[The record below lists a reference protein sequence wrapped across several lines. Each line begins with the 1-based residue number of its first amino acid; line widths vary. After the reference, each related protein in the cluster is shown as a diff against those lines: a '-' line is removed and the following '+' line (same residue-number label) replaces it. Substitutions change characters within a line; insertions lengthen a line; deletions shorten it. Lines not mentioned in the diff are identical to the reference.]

1 MRTNQTYKVFLNKE
15 TINNNNNKIIGL
27 IITYIHPKHTNY
39 IHTSKTYKQLIQLS
53 SNYKTKQSN
62 QKIGRTPK

>member
-27 IITYIHPKHTNY
+27 IITYIHPKHTN
-39 IHTSKTYKQLIQLS
+39 S
-53 SNYKTKQSN
+53 SYNSVATTKPN
-62 QKIGRTPK
+62 NPIKK